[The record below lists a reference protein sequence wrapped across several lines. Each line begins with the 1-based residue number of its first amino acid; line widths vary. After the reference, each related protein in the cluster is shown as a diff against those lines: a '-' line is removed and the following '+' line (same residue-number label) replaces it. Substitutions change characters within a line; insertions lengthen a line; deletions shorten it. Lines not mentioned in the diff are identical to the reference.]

1 MKKRITILFCI
12 IALFTPICASPVI
25 SESIFV
31 NIDLNI
37 KYIDPTNGNDGVQKT
52 PILKP
57 SVGVKGGML
66 YLMDGCYGCMLSLVS
81 TNGEEVYSEYVE
93 FGTDIIE
100 LPEYLS
106 GEYEIRLVRG
116 DICFYG
122 MIGLSYW
129 QKEIA

>member
-31 NIDLNI
+31 NINLNI
-37 KYIDPTNGNDGVQKT
+37 KYIDPGSGNFEQDAKSPV
-52 PILKP
+52 LKP
-57 SVGVKGGML
+57 SVGVKGNML
-66 YLMDGCYGCMLSLVS
+66 YLMDGCDGCMLSLVS
-81 TNGEEVYSEYVE
+81 ANGEEVYSEYVE

-122 MIGLSYW
+122 MIGLS
-129 QKEIA
+129 

>member
-25 SESIFV
+25 SDSIFV

-37 KYIDPTNGNDGVQKT
+37 KYIDPTDMGNNNGAKS

-57 SVGVKGGML
+57 SVGVKGNML

-81 TNGEEVYSEYVE
+81 ANGEEVYSEYVE

-122 MIGLSYW
+122 MIGLS
-129 QKEIA
+129 

>member
-1 MKKRITILFCI
+1 MRKRITLIFILCTV
-12 IALFTPICASPVI
+12 LFTPIFASPVI
-25 SESIFV
+25 SDSIFL

-37 KYIDPTNGNDGVQKT
+37 KYIDPTDMGNNNGAKS

-57 SVGVKGGML
+57 SVGVKGNML

-81 TNGEEVYSEYVE
+81 ANGEEVYSEYVE

-106 GEYEIRLVRG
+106 GEYEIRLVRD

-122 MIGLSYW
+122 MIGLS
-129 QKEIA
+129 

>member
-25 SESIFV
+25 SDSIFV

-37 KYIDPTNGNDGVQKT
+37 KYIDPTDMGNNNGAKS

-57 SVGVKGGML
+57 SVGVKGDML

-81 TNGEEVYSEYVE
+81 ANGEEVYSEYVE

-122 MIGLSYW
+122 MIGLS
-129 QKEIA
+129 

>member
-1 MKKRITILFCI
+1 MRKRITLIFILCTV
-12 IALFTPICASPVI
+12 LFTPIFASPVI
-25 SESIFV
+25 SDSIFV

-52 PILKP
+52 PIMKP
-57 SVGVKGGML
+57 SVGIKGNML
-66 YLMDGCYGCMLSLVS
+66 YLMDGCYGCMLSLIS
-81 TNGEEVYSEYVE
+81 ANGEEVYSEYVE

-106 GEYEIRLVRG
+106 GEYEIRLVRD

-122 MIGLSYW
+122 MIGLS
-129 QKEIA
+129 

>member
-1 MKKRITILFCI
+1 MRKRITLIFILCTV
-12 IALFTPICASPVI
+12 LFTPIFASPVI
-25 SESIFV
+25 SDSIFV

-52 PILKP
+52 PIMKP
-57 SVGVKGGML
+57 SVGIKGNML

-81 TNGEEVYSEYVE
+81 ANGEEVYSEYVE

-100 LPEYLS
+100 LPEYLL
-106 GEYEIRLVRG
+106 GEYEIRLVRD

-122 MIGLSYW
+122 MIGLS
-129 QKEIA
+129 

>member
-25 SESIFV
+25 SDSIFV

-37 KYIDPTNGNDGVQKT
+37 KYIDPTDMGNNNGAKS

-57 SVGVKGGML
+57 SVGVKGNML
-66 YLMDGCYGCMLSLVS
+66 YLIDGCYGCMLSLVS
-81 TNGEEVYSEYVE
+81 ANGEEVYSEYVE

-122 MIGLSYW
+122 MIGLS
-129 QKEIA
+129 